1 MSDVFTTLL
10 DNIPESDDTIISSIL
25 YETEILRKVLDT
37 AREGSLYTLKQSGKM
52 VSLGCMPFIRKIAN
66 KLAALSN
73 MSDEVYSFLESI
85 PEWKDYF
92 ENDLAKQNAIEAK
105 PLGADPRKGHCSDD
119 FIDLMFKMNKPD
131 DTTNQE
137 NDDELESIE
146 DD

>member
-1 MSDVFTTLL
+1 
-10 DNIPESDDTIISSIL
+10 
-25 YETEILRKVLDT
+25 
-37 AREGSLYTLKQSGKM
+37 
-52 VSLGCMPFIRKIAN
+52 
-66 KLAALSN
+66 

-146 DD
+146 DDEQISPTFKIQEQAVESEYHSQFFWKVELQQA